1 MVKSEE
7 EAGLGL
13 GPAAGWGGVEGESG
27 FYYLCNCFIINSDY
41 WPQIF
46 TRNQSVIGFYGAV
59 KSILAG
65 PGVVSL
71 AVYSTVLSILP

>member
-71 AVYSTVLSILP
+71 AVYSTVLSILL